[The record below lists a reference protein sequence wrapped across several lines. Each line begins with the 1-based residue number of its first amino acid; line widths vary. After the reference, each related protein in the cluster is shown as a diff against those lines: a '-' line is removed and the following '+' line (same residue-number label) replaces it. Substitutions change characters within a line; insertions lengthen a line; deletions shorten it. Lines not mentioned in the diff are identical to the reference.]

1 LLSVATAPSRFL
13 SKQADAHQK
22 LYNSNALKRGQLVV
36 AFKGSIF
43 YGNTAFTRLQ
53 QSLESGGSTI
63 LPASPGA
70 VFGNW
75 GSKASKIVSPVK
87 NNQLTGAPNRHALS
101 EAPEF
106 SYLLP
111 TNYLVPALAKHL
123 GALCL
128 DVPRCQSERART
140 TATTTPIR
148 IASPIHSGGN
158 LARRSSGIHSRLD
171 VFQLASPDSVSRTIW
186 FGKAASKSCP
196 GTSTRTPLTVCAQ
209 SFPAK

>member
-1 LLSVATAPSRFL
+1 LSVATAPSPFL
-13 SKQADAHQK
+13 SKQAGAHQK

-75 GSKASKIVSPVK
+75 GSKGSKIVSPAK
-87 NNQLTGAPNRHALS
+87 NNQRAESSKSARAKRSSGVFAPRANQLFGARPR
-101 EAPEF
+101 
-106 SYLLP
+106 
-111 TNYLVPALAKHL
+111 KDL

-128 DVPRCQSERART
+128 DVPRCQSEGART
-140 TATTTPIR
+140 IATTTPIR

-171 VFQLASPDSVSRTIW
+171 VCQLASPDSVSRTIW

-196 GTSTRTPLTVCAQ
+196 GTSTRTPLIVCAQ
-209 SFPAK
+209 PFPAK